1 MHIAFNIEHKTKQMP
16 LTATDNL
23 KLRILKA
30 KTNKLPYQITAAF
43 CNMFPAYDNE
53 KGRKR
58 VTEVLHTKYA
68 DKDIT
73 EKFETLVAHFKT
85 NGYV

>member
-1 MHIAFNIEHKTKQMP
+1 
-16 LTATDNL
+16 
-23 KLRILKA
+23 
-30 KTNKLPYQITAAF
+30 
-43 CNMFPAYDNE
+43 MFPAYDNE

-73 EKFETLVAHFKT
+73 EKFEALVAHFKT